1 MRVAILG
8 AHGFIGRNL
17 GYKLHALGHEVT
29 GYVLNHDLSCSN
41 QFKCESVLEL
51 LNTPSNDLKFY
62 DVTINLAARRATSL
76 QPYTQ
81 EQVSKF
87 TFEIPK
93 EYILRT
99 AGPKSLVINSSTY
112 IQNFEGIPG
121 RTVDSYGAAKEK
133 LSIFLAQDSLKF
145 QFKSV
150 DVYFF
155 TLYGEG
161 DRPSHLVP
169 LLLESAFSGNEI
181 SLSPGY
187 QLMNLLYI
195 DDAVENILKILER
208 PTTIGYH
215 KYYLW
220 SDEYLSVRELV
231 ERIQSSIG
239 REINTNWG
247 GRDYVGHEMM
257 KPWTIP
263 MAQIEGFEVKTTLN
277 EGIKKIWST
286 LSLG

>member
-121 RTVDSYGAAKEK
+121 RTVDSYMVKV
-133 LSIFLAQDSLKF
+133 ID
-145 QFKSV
+145 
-150 DVYFF
+150 
-155 TLYGEG
+155 
-161 DRPSHLVP
+161 LV
-169 LLLESAFSGNEI
+169 I
-181 SLSPGY
+181 WSLSYWNPPS
-187 QLMNLLYI
+187 LEMKSHCRLDINL
-195 DDAVENILKILER
+195 
-208 PTTIGYH
+208 
-215 KYYLW
+215 
-220 SDEYLSVRELV
+220 
-231 ERIQSSIG
+231 
-239 REINTNWG
+239 
-247 GRDYVGHEMM
+247 
-257 KPWTIP
+257 
-263 MAQIEGFEVKTTLN
+263 
-277 EGIKKIWST
+277 
-286 LSLG
+286 